1 MKKTIFNPTNYK
13 QEWPKLPPL
22 NAEEIKS
29 LNEKV
34 DFDNLYSLPKE
45 IKYCKRCVIS
55 NQRPRLNINKDG
67 ICNACNFWYK
77 KENII
82 DWDKRANIFRE
93 LCDQYR
99 SSDGSFDVLVPSSG
113 GKDSSLV
120 AYKLKDEYGMHPLTV
135 TWAPS
140 LYSEVGYLNFQNHIH
155 HGLDNVKVTANGL
168 VHRRLCRSSSIV
180 MGDPFNP
187 LFMAKLILRLG

>member
-1 MKKTIFNPTNYK
+1 MKKIFRCK
-13 QEWPKLPPL
+13 SCL
-22 NAEEIKS
+22 NLS
-29 LNEKV
+29 T
-34 DFDNLYSLPKE
+34 
-45 IKYCKRCVIS
+45 
-55 NQRPRLNINKDG
+55 RPRITFDQRG

-120 AYKLKDEYGMHPLTV
+120 AYKLKD
-135 TWAPS
+135 
-140 LYSEVGYLNFQNHIH
+140 
-155 HGLDNVKVTANGL
+155 
-168 VHRRLCRSSSIV
+168 
-180 MGDPFNP
+180 
-187 LFMAKLILRLG
+187 